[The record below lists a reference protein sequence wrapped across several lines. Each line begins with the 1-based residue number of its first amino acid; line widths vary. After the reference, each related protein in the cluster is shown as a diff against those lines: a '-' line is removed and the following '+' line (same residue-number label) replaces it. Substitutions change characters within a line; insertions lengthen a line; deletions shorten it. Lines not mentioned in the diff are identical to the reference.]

1 MATDE
6 DFFKRI
12 QHAGADV
19 AVYNA
24 NGTERECRERR
35 FGC

>member
-1 MATDE
+1 MAADKNFLE
-6 DFFKRI
+6 GV

-19 AVYNA
+19 AVHNA
-24 NGTERECRERR
+24 NGTERERRERR